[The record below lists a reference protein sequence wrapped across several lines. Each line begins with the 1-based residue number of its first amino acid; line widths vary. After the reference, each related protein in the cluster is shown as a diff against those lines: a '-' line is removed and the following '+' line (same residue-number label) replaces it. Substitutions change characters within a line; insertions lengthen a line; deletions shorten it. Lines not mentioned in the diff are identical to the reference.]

1 MGSAGAPFVV
11 RCVLLPSGDV
21 CPCSPPAPEVE
32 QTAAA
37 LAVTRCASPPASC
50 ADLDAVVMGAITD
63 HAGDPILNLILHRRD
78 PRGRSWSYL
87 AAVRLDLP
95 DSCRRRGTQFNL
107 LPPFLMRLVPLLVAA
122 EGSAMD

>member
-1 MGSAGAPFVV
+1 
-11 RCVLLPSGDV
+11 
-21 CPCSPPAPEVE
+21 
-32 QTAAA
+32 
-37 LAVTRCASPPASC
+37 
-50 ADLDAVVMGAITD
+50 MGAITD